1 MPPILPPSTMPVV
14 KPTVATIVVLL
25 VHVPPVVA
33 SVSVTALPSHTAAVP
48 SIGHPSIVTIVGH
61 ANVDIDTSKVVEVK
75 LSVTAYAFSVF
86 TDSDFYHHRWPRISK
101 LES

>member
-1 MPPILPPSTMPVV
+1 MKFPVTFPVV
-14 KPTVATIVVLL
+14 GNRL
-25 VHVPPVVA
+25 VHRFECGT
-33 SVSVTALPSHTAAVP
+33 VTSRVRRRRIGWGGVLCCNAAVP